1 MGLDGIVIRFD
12 DPGFLYAVFVYF
24 YREQV
29 ELALQYLAL
38 SQVVAR
44 GPGKK
49 NVLRKRKYV
58 SKVSTKNKTKTK
70 TTCIK
75 ADIIL

>member
-12 DPGFLYAVFVYF
+12 DPSFLYAVFVYF

-49 NVLRKRKYV
+49 I
-58 SKVSTKNKTKTK
+58 
-70 TTCIK
+70 CP
-75 ADIIL
+75 A

>member
-1 MGLDGIVIRFD
+1 MGLGRIVIRFD
-12 DPGFLYAVFVYF
+12 DPSFLYAGFVYF

-29 ELALQYLAL
+29 ELALQYIAL

-49 NVLRKRKYV
+49 MSCVNE
-58 SKVSTKNKTKTK
+58 N
-70 TTCIK
+70 TCPR
-75 ADIIL
+75 

>member
-1 MGLDGIVIRFD
+1 MLYLSFD
-12 DPGFLYAVFVYF
+12 VSSFFTF
-24 YREQV
+24 CREQV

-49 NVLRKRKYV
+49 NVLRKRKYI
-58 SKVSTKNKTKTK
+58 SKVGEGV
-70 TTCIK
+70 
-75 ADIIL
+75 IIFIHQTRYKSLQ